1 MKLTCVLCQK
11 EYVFDPEKI
20 PDGGFRIGCGVCGAK
35 YTVALPDGWKTF
47 GAQPGPASPAVSEAG
62 QGTGQEPSQEAD
74 PDEKFILMAD
84 DTAFF
89 RALMSDLLTK
99 QGYKVKTAADG
110 REALNIFQASPK
122 SFMLLLLDLQMPKLS
137 GFGVLEELKTIMNIE
152 IPPII
157 VMTGVHDSHE
167 DIKIVREMGASG
179 FLDKSLDP
187 SVAVERIKMVLAEH
201 GAKRQ

>member
-1 MKLTCVLCQK
+1 MKLTCVLCHK
-11 EYVFDPEKI
+11 EYVFDPDKV
-20 PDGGFRIGCGVCGAK
+20 PDGGFRIGCSICGAK
-35 YTVALPDGWKTF
+35 YTVALPEGWKISA
-47 GAQPGPASPAVSEAG
+47 AQPDAKNPAVSDAAPEA
-62 QGTGQEPSQEAD
+62 AK
-74 PDEKFILMAD
+74 DEKFILMAD

-110 REALNIFQASPK
+110 REALDIFLAAPR
-122 SFMLLLLDLQMPKLS
+122 SFTLLLLDLQMPKLS
-137 GFGVLEELKTIMNIE
+137 GFGVLEELKSLMNIE

-167 DIKIVREMGASG
+167 DIQIVREMGAAA

-187 SVAVERIKMVLAEH
+187 SVAVERIKMVLGDNE
-201 GAKRQ
+201 G

>member
-11 EYVFDPEKI
+11 EYVFDPEKV
-20 PDGGFRIGCGVCGAK
+20 PDGGFRIACGVCGAK
-35 YTVALPDGWKTF
+35 YTVALPDGWKNSE
-47 GAQPGPASPAVSEAG
+47 AQPGSDSPTALEAAG
-62 QGTGQEPSQEAD
+62 
-74 PDEKFILMAD
+74 DEKFILMAD

-99 QGYKVKTAADG
+99 QGFKVKTAADG
-110 REALNIFQASPK
+110 REAMDAFMASPD

-137 GFGVLEELKTIMNIE
+137 GFGVLEELRGMVRE
-152 IPPII
+152 VPPVI

-167 DIKIVREMGASG
+167 DIKIVREMGAAG

-187 SVAVERIKMVLAEH
+187 SVAVERIKMVLEEYH
-201 GAKRQ
+201 SKPQE

>member
-11 EYVFDPEKI
+11 DYVFDPDKI
-20 PDGGFRIGCGVCGAK
+20 PDGGFRIGCNVCGTN
-35 YTVALPDGWKTF
+35 YTIALPEGWKDEAAPASTDS
-47 GAQPGPASPAVSEAG
+47 PGPGDAAE
-62 QGTGQEPSQEAD
+62 
-74 PDEKFILMAD
+74 DEKYILLAD

-99 QGYKVKTAADG
+99 QGFKVKTASDG
-110 REALNIFQASPK
+110 RAALETFMASPD

-137 GFGVLEELKTIMNIE
+137 GFGVLEELSSIQNIQ

-167 DIKIVREMGASG
+167 DIKIVREMGAAG

-201 GAKRQ
+201 ENK

>member
-35 YTVALPDGWKTF
+35 YTVALPDGWKTL
-47 GAQPGPASPAVSEAG
+47 GTQPAPDSPAVSEAG
-62 QGTGQEPSQEAD
+62 QETGQ
-74 PDEKFILMAD
+74 DEKFILMAD

-99 QGYKVKTAADG
+99 QGFKVKTAADG
-110 REALNIFQASPK
+110 REALNIFQASPD

-137 GFGVLEELKTIMNIE
+137 GFGVLEELKTQE
-152 IPPII
+152 GYIPPII

-187 SVAVERIKMVLAEH
+187 SVA
-201 GAKRQ
+201 

>member
-1 MKLTCVLCQK
+1 MKLTCVLCHK

-47 GAQPGPASPAVSEAG
+47 GAQPAPDSPAISEADR
-62 QGTGQEPSQEAD
+62 EPSQEAGQ
-74 PDEKFILMAD
+74 DEKFILMAD

-99 QGYKVKTAADG
+99 QGFKVKTASDG
-110 REALNIFQASPK
+110 REALDTFMASPK

-137 GFGVLEELKTIMNIE
+137 GFGVLEELKSIVNIE

-167 DIKIVREMGASG
+167 DIKIVREMGAAG

-187 SVAVERIKMVLAEH
+187 SVAVERIKMVLADHES
-201 GAKRQ
+201 KRQ

>member
-1 MKLTCVLCQK
+1 MGMKLTCVLCHK

-20 PDGGFRIGCGVCGAK
+20 PDGGFRIGCNICGAK
-35 YTVALPDGWKTF
+35 YTVSLPDGWRRAP
-47 GAQPGPASPAVSEAG
+47 AQPQAEDPGRHPAA
-62 QGTGQEPSQEAD
+62 
-74 PDEKFILMAD
+74 DEKYILMAD

-99 QGYKVKTAADG
+99 QGFRVKTAADG
-110 REALNIFQASPK
+110 REALDIFLTSPR
-122 SFMLLLLDLQMPKLS
+122 SFLLLLLDLQMPKLS
-137 GFGVLEELKTIMNIE
+137 GFGVLEELKTIQNLQ

-187 SVAVERIKMVLAEH
+187 AVAVERIKMVLAEH
-201 GAKRQ
+201 EKV

>member
-35 YTVALPDGWKTF
+35 YTVALPDGWKTY
-47 GAQPGPASPAVSEAG
+47 GALPGPAASPTASEAG
-62 QGTGQEPSQEAD
+62 QETGQEPSQEAD
-74 PDEKFILMAD
+74 QDQKYVLMAD

-89 RALMSDLLTK
+89 RALLSDLLTK
-99 QGYKVKTAADG
+99 QGFKVKTATDG
-110 REALNIFQASPK
+110 REALDTFLASPD

-137 GFGVLEELKTIMNIE
+137 GFGVLEELKIRE
-152 IPPII
+152 GYVPPII

-167 DIKIVREMGASG
+167 DIKIVREMGAVG

-201 GAKRQ
+201 ENK